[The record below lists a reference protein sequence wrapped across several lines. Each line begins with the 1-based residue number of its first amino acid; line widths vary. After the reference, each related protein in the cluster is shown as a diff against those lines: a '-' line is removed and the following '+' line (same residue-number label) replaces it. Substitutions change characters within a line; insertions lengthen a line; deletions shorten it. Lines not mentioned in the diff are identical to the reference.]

1 MQATQGQSGETT
13 WYCAC
18 FPSLGRHDI
27 IFETVNQTP
36 QELAWEAAVVASRS
50 VYLYLYH
57 MVHPVD
63 VRSNRPVLTGGVL
76 VRRHG
81 RLTF

>member
-1 MQATQGQSGETT
+1 M
-13 WYCAC
+13 
-18 FPSLGRHDI
+18 FPLSGRHDI
-27 IFETVNQTP
+27 IVETVNQTP
-36 QELAWEAAVVASRS
+36 QELAWEPAVVVASRS

-57 MVHPVD
+57 LVHPVD
-63 VRSNRPVLTGGVL
+63 VRSDRPVLTGGVL